1 MKQEDLKTGEEIWNQ
16 NFPGIPLI
24 ELDIEKNFM
33 DLKTQQEMVKN
44 QPSWFKYLI
53 CEPENS
59 KKIDPHD
66 YFISLHQVDLLLYLV
81 LRTMTSHFDRSY

>member
-1 MKQEDLKTGEEIWNQ
+1 MYRKQLDAATKGNYS
-16 NFPGIPLI
+16 I
-24 ELDIEKNFM
+24 EM
-33 DLKTQQEMVKN
+33 
-44 QPSWFKYLI
+44 PSWFKYLI
-53 CEPENS
+53 CEPENQ